1 MEHNPLESRREMLA
15 KYDRLQPP
23 EGARMVFESNPL
35 RYLSDMGRVAEAVSR
50 RMGERGLDAARLA
63 ALARVS
69 ADVVAGML
77 DCEPVPIADARAV
90 LDALGIRS
98 HVFPI
103 EYAMEREP
111 GR

>member
-1 MEHNPLESRREMLA
+1 MEHDPRGFPQGMLA

-23 EGARMVFESNPL
+23 EGARIVVESNPL
-35 RYLSDMGRVAEAVSR
+35 RYLSDMDRVAEAVSR
-50 RMGERGLDAARLA
+50 RMEEQGLDVGQLA
-63 ALARVS
+63 AMACVPV
-69 ADVVAGML
+69 DVVTDML
-77 DCEPVPIADARAV
+77 GEKPVPIADARAV

-103 EYAMEREP
+103 EYAMERGS